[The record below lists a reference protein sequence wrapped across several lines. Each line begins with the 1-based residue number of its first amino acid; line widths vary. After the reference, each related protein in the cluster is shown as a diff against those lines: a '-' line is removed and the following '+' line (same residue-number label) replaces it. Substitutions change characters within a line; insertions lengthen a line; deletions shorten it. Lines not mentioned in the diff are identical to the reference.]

1 MVAEIKTYSTGR
13 YGLVDVFYRHIW
25 INHWSEPDLHFVSRA
40 FWPKAATTVFDLKFF
55 ENFSESTVD
64 TEVSLDWKIPVCQDW
79 KSHLTRL
86 SFKNV
91 DLFATQTKYES
102 SQLVNEP
109 TACNLTH
116 QRQRDLQ
123 NQMLLLLSVLDCISY
138 RQKFY
143 HPHPDEVAHQKL
155 LHDLKQIFLT
165 EIDNDLI
172 HEKLYELASAGI
184 TGPDDSYAKILHM
197 MGKTYA

>member
-1 MVAEIKTYSTGR
+1 VPGVVAEIKTYSTGR

-25 INHWSEPDLHFVSRA
+25 INHWSEQDLHFVSRA
-40 FWPKAATTVFDLKFF
+40 FWPKVATTVFDLKCF

-64 TEVSLDWKIPVCQDW
+64 SEVSLNWKIPVCQDW
-79 KSHLTRL
+79 RSHLTRL

-91 DLFATQTKYES
+91 NLFATQTEYES
-102 SQLVNEP
+102 SQLINEP

-123 NQMLLLLSVLDCISY
+123 NQMLLLISVLDCISY
-138 RQKFY
+138 RSTFF
-143 HPHPDEVAHQKL
+143 HPSPEAQKL
-155 LHDLKQIFLT
+155 SNEIKQIFLT
-165 EIDNDLI
+165 EIDTDLI

-184 TGPDDSYAKILHM
+184 TGPDDNYAKILHM